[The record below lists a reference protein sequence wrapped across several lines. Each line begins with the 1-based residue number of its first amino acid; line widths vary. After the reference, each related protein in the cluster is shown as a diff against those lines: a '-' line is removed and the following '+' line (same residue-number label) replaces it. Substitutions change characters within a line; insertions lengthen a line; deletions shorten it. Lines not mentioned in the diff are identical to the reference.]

1 MMNTEIDRAAADLD
15 TAARDL
21 AALRDALGA
30 AIVGQQPLITALVT
44 AVFAGGHV
52 LLEGL
57 PGLGKTQLAKALA
70 RCLTLPLARIQCTP
84 DLMPADI
91 TGSELLARDERGLER
106 LDFRP
111 GPIFASLVL
120 VDEINRAAPRTQS
133 ALLEAMQEGQVTY
146 GGHRH
151 ALPQPFWVL
160 ATQNPIELEGTYPL
174 PEAQLDRF
182 AMKLNVDFPADA
194 ALIALLDASLDSE
207 PADRVVPV
215 LDAAARDGALAAAR
229 NIVVTA
235 PLKQAAVALVT
246 GTQPQHERAHPL
258 ACEHFRYGASPRA
271 LQALLRTGRV
281 HALLAGRAHLALD
294 DLKAVAGPVLRHR
307 VLLRVESE
315 IRGLVVDDLLEE
327 ILWQWRSRQ

>member
-1 MMNTEIDRAAADLD
+1 VNQDVDQAAAALAD
-15 TAARDL
+15 AERDL
-21 AALRDALGA
+21 NKLRDTLSGVILGQEA
-30 AIVGQQPLITALVT
+30 LITELVT

-70 RCLTLPLARIQCTP
+70 RCLMLDLKRIQCTP

-91 TGSELLARDERGLER
+91 TGSEILVRDSHGVER

-111 GPIFASLVL
+111 GPVFASLVL

-133 ALLEAMQEGQVTY
+133 ALLEAMQERQVTY
-146 GGHRH
+146 GGRSH
-151 ALPQPFWVL
+151 ALPEPFWVL

-182 AMKLNVDFPADA
+182 TMKLNVDFPADA
-194 ALIALLDASLDSE
+194 SLVALVDASLDAE
-207 PADRVVPV
+207 PADSVAPL
-215 LDAAARDGALAAAR
+215 LDSAARDRALAAAR
-229 NIVVTA
+229 SVVVTA
-235 PLKQAAVALVT
+235 PLKQAAVELVT
-246 GTQPQHERAHPL
+246 ATQPRHAHAHAL
-258 ACEHFRYGASPRA
+258 AREHFRYGASPRA

-281 HALLAGRAHLALD
+281 HALLAGRAHLAFD
-294 DLKAVAGPVLRHR
+294 DLTAVARPTLRHR

-315 IRGLVVDDLLEE
+315 IRGLAVDDLLTE
-327 ILWQWRSRQ
+327 ILWQWRQRR

>member
-1 MMNTEIDRAAADLD
+1 MSTDIDRAQHELAA
-15 TAARDL
+15 AQRDL
-21 AALRDALGA
+21 TALRQVLGTV
-30 AIVGQQPLITALVT
+30 ILGQEALITQLLT

-57 PGLGKTQLAKALA
+57 PGLGKTHLAKALA
-70 RCLTLPLARIQCTP
+70 RCLTLDLARIQCTP

-91 TGSELLARDERGLER
+91 TGSEILVRDAHGLER
-106 LDFRP
+106 LDFRA

-133 ALLEAMQEGQVTY
+133 ALLEAMQERQVTY
-146 GGHRH
+146 GGRRH
-151 ALPQPFWVL
+151 VLPQPFWVL

-182 AMKLNVDFPADA
+182 AMKLNVEFPADA
-194 ALIALLDASLDSE
+194 SLLALVDASLDAE
-207 PADRVVPV
+207 PADSVAPL
-215 LDAAARDGALAAAR
+215 LDAAARDRALDAAR
-229 NIVVTA
+229 SVVLTA

-246 GTQPQHERAHPL
+246 ATQPRHDRAHAL
-258 ACEHFRYGASPRA
+258 AREHFRYGASPRA
-271 LQALLRTGRV
+271 LQALLKTGRV

-294 DLKAVAGPVLRHR
+294 DLAAVAKPVLRHR

-315 IRGLVVDDLLEE
+315 IRGLGVDDLLEE
-327 ILWQWRSRQ
+327 IIWQWRSRP

>member
-1 MMNTEIDRAAADLD
+1 MSIGLERADAVLTDAAGDLD
-15 TAARDL
+15 K
-21 AALRDALGA
+21 LRATLGSVILGQDAL
-30 AIVGQQPLITALVT
+30 VTELVT

-70 RCLTLPLARIQCTP
+70 RCLALDLARIQCTP

-91 TGSELLARDERGLER
+91 TGSEILVRDAHGVER
-106 LDFRP
+106 LEFRP
-111 GPIFASLVL
+111 GPIFAPLVL

-133 ALLEAMQEGQVTY
+133 ALLEAMQEHQVTY
-146 GGHRH
+146 GGRRH

-182 AMKLNVDFPADA
+182 TMKINVDFPADA
-194 ALIALLDASLDSE
+194 SLVALVDASLDAE
-207 PADRVVPV
+207 PADAVAPL
-215 LDAAARDGALAAAR
+215 LDAAARDRALAAAR
-229 NIVVTA
+229 SVVVAA
-235 PLKQAAVALVT
+235 PLKQAAVELVT
-246 GTQPQHERAHPL
+246 ATQPRHAQAHAL
-258 ACEHFRYGASPRA
+258 AREHFRYGASPRA

-281 HALLAGRAHLALD
+281 HALLAGRAHLAFD
-294 DLKAVAGPVLRHR
+294 DLAAVAKPVLRHR

-315 IRGLVVDDLLEE
+315 IRGLAVDDLLTE
-327 ILWQWRSRQ
+327 ILWQWRSQR